1 MSSIE
6 RATTS
11 VSGGVAAQAEPLSVI
26 AIARAV
32 SRRIVNSLMGLSYWE
47 ATIYR
52 ISEYKKD
59 CFVINLERFWGW
71 IVGLRQ
77 GGDGGE

>member
-1 MSSIE
+1 MS
-6 RATTS
+6 
-11 VSGGVAAQAEPLSVI
+11 
-26 AIARAV
+26 
-32 SRRIVNSLMGLSYWE
+32 LSYWE